1 MEEGMRRVTKLRL
14 RQLAGHV
21 CPSAQQRPA
30 ADGLSID
37 LEGRRCLITGAGGGI
52 GRDIVVTLLRCN
64 ARVLAVD
71 SDADALRDLQEHA
84 GDAAGLEVR
93 SLDITDVQATDA
105 LVEEAA
111 GSEAGPVS
119 LLVNCAGV
127 AVFEPY
133 LETTEAEFDREYSV
147 NVKPAVFI
155 TQAVAAKLIERG
167 LPGSVVHISSQSS
180 TFPVRCPTL
189 FDSWHAPNTDQLA
202 RVCARRLRTTWST
215 RRPRRASTTS
225 CASRR
230 WSWASTRSAS
240 TQCGPLS
247 C

>member
-1 MEEGMRRVTKLRL
+1 MKEGMRRVTKLRL

-71 SDADALRDLQEHA
+71 SDADALRDLHEHA
-84 GDAAGLEVR
+84 GNAADLEVR

-155 TQAVAAKLIERG
+155 TQAVAAALIERG

-180 TFPVRCPTL
+180 TFPVRCCPTL
-189 FDSWHAPNTDQLA
+189 RLLGLGRQASLGP
-202 RVCARRLRTTWST
+202 RVPAQIEDHLVYSST
-215 RRPRRASTTS
+215 KV
-225 CASRR
+225 
-230 WSWASTRSAS
+230 
-240 TQCGPLS
+240 
-247 C
+247 